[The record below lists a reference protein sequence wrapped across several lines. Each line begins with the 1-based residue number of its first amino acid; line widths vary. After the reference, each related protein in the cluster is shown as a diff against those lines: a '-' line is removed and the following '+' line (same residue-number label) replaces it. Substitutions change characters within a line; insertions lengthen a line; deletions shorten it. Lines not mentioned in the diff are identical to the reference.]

1 MIIANLIYLI
11 KKEKMM
17 KNSIRSIIALTLFTA
32 GSTSAFAD
40 NAWEDKSKDA
50 WLDGKAETT
59 LLFNRH
65 LNSFDINTDVQ
76 DSVVILTGKV
86 DSAVD
91 KSLAEELVA
100 SLEGVESVDNKLSVI
115 NKKQDSELVASLTD
129 SKVEAVVKS
138 KLLMASEVSGTS
150 IEVEVLNGVVILTG
164 EVDSESEEE
173 LAVTIAKNSDD
184 VKSVINKLEVADS

>member
-1 MIIANLIYLI
+1 
-11 KKEKMM
+11 M